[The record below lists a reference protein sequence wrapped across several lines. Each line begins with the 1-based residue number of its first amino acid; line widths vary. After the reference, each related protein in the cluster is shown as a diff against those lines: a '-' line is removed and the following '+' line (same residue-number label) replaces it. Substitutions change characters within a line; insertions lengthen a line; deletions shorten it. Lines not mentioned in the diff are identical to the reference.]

1 MCLGGNNSAAQA
13 QQNAA
18 NQQAWLALSQKD
30 AMDAAQQTKDNNI
43 ASGKKA
49 IDTAF
54 AGFDPAYY
62 DNLSKAYTS
71 AQTIPLADQ
80 YARATDKETAQ
91 LASQG
96 VLGST
101 VGADAMG
108 QLDQRNATQLGAIAN
123 GAADA
128 VKAQKGKVSAAQ
140 TNLANLNVASQDPQQ
155 IASLAQGE
163 AGSLVAP
170 QSTPQLGSVFTD
182 LLTPVANAAKA
193 GTTSVTPFGY
203 STPGT
208 ALASGAGSSVV
219 R

>member
-1 MCLGGNNSAAQA
+1 MCFGGNNNQA
-13 QQNAA
+13 QQNDA
-18 NQQAWLALSQKD
+18 NTQAWEALAQKD
-30 AMDAAQQTKDNNI
+30 AMQNAQNTKDNNI
-43 ASGKKA
+43 ASGKVA
-49 IDTAF
+49 IDKAF

-62 DNLSKAYTS
+62 DNMSKAYTD

-80 YARATDKETAQ
+80 YARATDKQTAQ

-108 QLDQRNATQLGAIAN
+108 QLAQRNATQLGTIAN

-128 VKAQKGKVSAAQ
+128 VQAQKAKVSAAQ
-140 TNLANLNVASQDPQQ
+140 TNLTGLNVASQDPQQ
-155 IASLAQGE
+155 IAALAQGE

-170 QSTPQLGSVFTD
+170 QSQPQLGNVFTD
-182 LLTPVANAAKA
+182 LLTPATNAYKA
-193 GTTSVTPFGY
+193 GTTSATPFGY